1 VLEAAAWGIDRE
13 ALAVAQQAVAE
24 EIDPEDL
31 AEAQQAAAE
40 IAREALAVAQQAA
53 EEVDP
58 EDLAEAQQAV
68 EIGVPLGVGPED
80 STDQA
85 HAPTAAG
92 VPPAWALE
100 EAASVVAAAVAVE
113 GGGRHGRRT

>member
-1 VLEAAAWGIDRE
+1 MEIDR
-13 ALAVAQQAVAE
+13 
-24 EIDPEDL
+24 EDL
-31 AEAQQAAAE
+31 AEAQQGAAVE
-40 IAREALAVAQQAA
+40 I
-53 EEVDP
+53 DP
-58 EDLAEAQQAV
+58 EDLGEAQQAV

-100 EAASVVAAAVAVE
+100 EAASAVAAAVAVE

>member
-1 VLEAAAWGIDRE
+1 MPEAATWGIDRE
-13 ALAVAQQAVAE
+13 ALAEAQQAVAE
-24 EIDPEDL
+24 EIDREDL
-31 AEAQQAAAE
+31 AEAQQGAAE
-40 IAREALAVAQQAA
+40 I
-53 EEVDP
+53 DP

-85 HAPTAAG
+85 HVPTAAG

-100 EAASVVAAAVAVE
+100 EAASVAAAVAVE